1 MNPMPKRVALDVW
14 LAAAEE
20 LLLEQRRYSISPSS
34 AGSGQRKHLCHVA
47 TLWKVE
53 HGQASVLQKLV
64 LDPGRWILIIKD
76 SRDNNHFV
84 QFLAYEDGSLI
95 AETVSNHYLS
105 ERDRWSREEEAE
117 LLALGWGEPNPPK
130 RPNWFVVF
138 PTLFPPIAEIARL
151 AVTTLR
157 KVLALGDW
165 DRVVITLFSSP
176 RRGNTPAS
184 HVKRPEARDTGT
196 GRPILHG
203 ASRDPGPPL
212 LYQVACEECGAWVS
226 SELIGPDGAGEG
238 DDGGFYCTSCR
249 FDGDQ
254 G

>member
-14 LAAAEE
+14 LVAAEE

-34 AGSGQRKHLCHVA
+34 AGSGQRNHHRRIA
-47 TLWKVE
+47 TLWEVG

-64 LDPGRWILIIKD
+64 LDPGRWILIIND
-76 SRDNNHFV
+76 SRENNHFV
-84 QFLAYEDGSLI
+84 QFLVHEDGSLI
-95 AETVSNHYLS
+95 AETVSNHYLG

-130 RPNWFVVF
+130 RPNWFVVY
-138 PTLFPPIAEIARL
+138 PTLFPPVAEIAHL

-157 KVLALGDW
+157 RVLGLGDW

-184 HVKRPEARDTGT
+184 HVQRPEVPDAGPSLQCANHDTGPH
-196 GRPILHG
+196 PIY
-203 ASRDPGPPL
+203 RM
-212 LYQVACEECGAWVS
+212 VCEGCGAWVS
-226 SELIGPDGAGEG
+226 SELIGPYGAGEG
-238 DDGGFYCTSCR
+238 DDGG
-249 FDGDQ
+249 
-254 G
+254 